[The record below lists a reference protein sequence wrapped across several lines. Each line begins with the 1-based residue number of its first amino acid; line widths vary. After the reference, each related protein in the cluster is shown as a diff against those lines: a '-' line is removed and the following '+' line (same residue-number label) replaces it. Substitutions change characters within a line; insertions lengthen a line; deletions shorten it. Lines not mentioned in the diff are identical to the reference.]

1 VRWKCP
7 VGLTRRDVGSGCGD
21 LSCSRIHFVRHVSR
35 LGQLSRRPVVDHRIP
50 ISERRREER
59 LASEAFPAL
68 EQLASLCESHHNAK
82 TRAEQL
88 GENYMHKGCDIFGYP
103 NDPNHPWYRG
113 GAAPYHV
120 VEREMRLCVTAKSD
134 ARLPRMGWTGR
145 APAPNGFR

>member
-1 VRWKCP
+1 MSCWP
-7 VGLTRRDVGSGCGD
+7 YTTRRWERLRRFKLQSHPLCEACLQVGA
-21 LSCSRIHFVRHVSR
+21 IE
-35 LGQLSRRPVVDHRIP
+35 PAAVVDHRIP
-50 ISERRREER
+50 ISERGREER

-113 GAAPYHV
+113 GAA
-120 VEREMRLCVTAKSD
+120 RAKGA
-134 ARLPRMGWTGR
+134 AR
-145 APAPNGFR
+145 